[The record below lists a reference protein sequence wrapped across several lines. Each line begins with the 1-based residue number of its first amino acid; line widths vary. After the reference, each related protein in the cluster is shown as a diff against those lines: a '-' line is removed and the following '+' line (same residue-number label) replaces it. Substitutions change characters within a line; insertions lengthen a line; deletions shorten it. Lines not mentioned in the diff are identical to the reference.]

1 MIAKTNTSEIKFKLN
16 RKVEIVEW
24 NEIKNKSIIQKI
36 KSRNSLNIKNEN
48 IT

>member
-1 MIAKTNTSEIKFKLN
+1 MIAKTNISEIKFKLN
-16 RKVEIVEW
+16 REVEIVEW

>member
-1 MIAKTNTSEIKFKLN
+1 MIAKTNISEIKFKLN